1 MRPMRDELLE
11 KIGVVLWSDL
21 RAHAKRDALIL
32 VSGALDLADAGVA
45 VAEDDAPRVQRWIE
59 AGLLSKPTAADL
71 ERWSIDASARFD
83 SLIVAPFV
91 LVRERLRPASA
102 SN

>member
-1 MRPMRDELLE
+1 MRDELLE

-21 RAHAKRDALIL
+21 RAHANRDALIL
-32 VSGALDLADAGVA
+32 VSDTLDLADAGVA
-45 VAEDDAPRVQRWIE
+45 VAQDDVARVQRWIE
-59 AGLLSKPTAADL
+59 AGLLTKPTAADL
-71 ERWSIDASARFD
+71 ERWSFDAAARFD

-91 LVRERLRPASA
+91 LARERPRPATA

>member
-1 MRPMRDELLE
+1 MRPMRDELLA

-21 RAHAKRDALIL
+21 RAHANRDALIL
-32 VSGALDLADAGVA
+32 VGGTLDLADAGVA
-45 VAEDDAPRVQRWIE
+45 VAQDDAPRVQRWIE
-59 AGLLSKPTAADL
+59 EGLLTKPTAADL
-71 ERWSIDASARFD
+71 ERWSIDSAARFD

-91 LVRERLRPASA
+91 LARERRRPASE